1 MKKISKKKLREFRF
15 QAIIEIIMIALLIL
29 AFVPILLTLF
39 MSTKTNW
46 EIYNDFFGLPKR
58 IIWENYVTGFKSL
71 YPNMV
76 NTLVM
81 ILVAVVAVLILS
93 VMGGYVFGTKKFPGK
108 NFLYM
113 AILILMMIP
122 GSISF
127 AASYVMIIDY
137 GLLNNRLAV
146 ILPWIAG
153 GVVMGIIL
161 CRNSIESIPKDLFE
175 AAIIDGCGDFRM
187 LWDIVV
193 PLSKPILSTL
203 AIMKVVDY
211 YNDYIWPML
220 VIQSNEKQLITVVLK
235 VFTSTNA
242 DAGLGIVYAGYIIA
256 SIPMLVLFVFTS
268 RLYMEGLTAGAV
280 KG

>member
-15 QAIIEIIMIALLIL
+15 QLTIEIIMIVLLIL
-29 AFVPILLTLF
+29 CFIPILLTLF

-58 IIWENYVTGFKSL
+58 IIWDNYIIGFKSL

-93 VMGGYVFGTKKFPGK
+93 VMGGYVFGVKKFPGK
-108 NFLYM
+108 GLLYM
-113 AILILMMIP
+113 ALLVLMMIP

-161 CRNSIESIPKDLFE
+161 CRNSIESIPKELFE
-175 AAIIDGCGDFRM
+175 AAIIDGCGDWRM
-187 LWDIVV
+187 LFDIVV

-242 DAGLGIVYAGYIIA
+242 DAGMGIVYAGYIIA

>member
-1 MKKISKKKLREFRF
+1 MKKISQKKWREIRF
-15 QAIIEIIMIALLIL
+15 QVTIEIIMIVLLIL
-29 AFVPILLTLF
+29 CFIPIFLTLF

-46 EIYNDFFGLPKR
+46 EIYNDFFGLPQR
-58 IIWENYVTGFKSL
+58 IIWENYVIGLKSL
-71 YPNMV
+71 LPNMV
-76 NTLVM
+76 NTLMM
-81 ILVAVVAVLILS
+81 IVVAVIAVLILS
-93 VMGGYVFGTKKFPGK
+93 AMGGYVFAVKKFPGK

-161 CRNSIESIPKDLFE
+161 CRNSIESLPKDLFE

-220 VIQSNEKQLITVVLK
+220 VIQSNDKQLITVILK

>member
-1 MKKISKKKLREFRF
+1 MRKISKKKLREFRF
-15 QAIIEIIMIALLIL
+15 QFSIEFIMILLLIL
-29 AFVPILLTLF
+29 AFIPILLTLF

-58 IIWENYVTGFKSL
+58 IIWENYVSGFKSL
-71 YPNMV
+71 YPNML
-76 NTLVM
+76 NTLGM
-81 ILVAVVAVLILS
+81 ILVAVIAVLILS
-93 VMGGYVFGTKKFPGK
+93 IMGGYVFGAKKFPGK
-108 NFLYM
+108 NLLYT
-113 AILILMMIP
+113 ALLILMMIP

-127 AASYVMIIDY
+127 AASYALIIDY

-161 CRNSIESIPKDLFE
+161 CRNSVEALPKDLFE
-175 AAIIDGCGDFRM
+175 AAQIEGCGDFRM
-187 LWDIVV
+187 LWDIVM

-235 VFTSTNA
+235 VFTSTNS
-242 DAGLGIVYAGYIIA
+242 DAGMGIVYAGYIIA

-268 RLYMEGLTAGAV
+268 RLYMEGLTSGAV

>member
-1 MKKISKKKLREFRF
+1 MGF
-15 QAIIEIIMIALLIL
+15 QSLL
-29 AFVPILLTLF
+29 
-39 MSTKTNW
+39 
-46 EIYNDFFGLPKR
+46 
-58 IIWENYVTGFKSL
+58 
-71 YPNMV
+71 PNML
-76 NTLVM
+76 NTLCM
-81 ILVAVVAVLILS
+81 IVVAVIAVLILS

-108 NFLYM
+108 DLLYI
-113 AILILMMIP
+113 AILVLMMIP
-122 GSISF
+122 GSIGF

-161 CRNSIESIPKDLFE
+161 CRNSIEGLPKDLFE
-175 AAIIDGCGDFRM
+175 AAKIEGCGDFRM

>member
-1 MKKISKKKLREFRF
+1 MRKISQKKLREFRF
-15 QAIIEIIMIALLIL
+15 QLSIEVIMVVLLIL
-29 AFVPILLTLF
+29 AFIPIMLTLF
-39 MSTKTNW
+39 MSSKTNW

-58 IIWENYVTGFKSL
+58 IIWENYVVGFQSL
-71 YPNMV
+71 LPNML
-76 NTLVM
+76 NTLCM
-81 ILVAVVAVLILS
+81 IVVAVIAVLILS

-108 NFLYM
+108 DLLYI
-113 AILILMMIP
+113 AILVLMMIP
-122 GSISF
+122 GSIGF

-161 CRNSIESIPKDLFE
+161 CRNSIEGLPKDLFE
-175 AAIIDGCGDFRM
+175 AAKIEGCGDFRM